1 MERVSGGPARFRAG
15 LLGVGNIGAGWD
27 VPGDAAVATH
37 LKACLSDPRF
47 ELAMMSDADSARAA
61 AERDRFKANA
71 DIVDVDAILAE
82 KLDVLCIATP
92 DETHMEYARACNA
105 RVVLVEKPVG
115 GTGDERRGLLDAIR
129 RRGGILVVH
138 HQRRWIPGL
147 EAFMANARLGE
158 FGRPVS
164 GVVHYTRGL
173 RHNGVHAFDLV
184 AAAFGT
190 TVGRIQPLGVPI
202 FDRGTSD
209 PTSSFLLEVSFSDGV
224 VPILCV
230 GVDGRRQTAFSVDMR
245 FELAR
250 LVIDDENGIR
260 ATFHRPQPISLP
272 GYAPELREEDRFQD
286 SPPRLV
292 ASVWQSIGDHLEGR
306 GKPPCSDES
315 MLAVY
320 ELTDAIEAALGAR
333 SA

>member
-1 MERVSGGPARFRAG
+1 MSGGSVRFRAG

-37 LKACLSDPRF
+37 LKACLADSRF
-47 ELAMMSDADSARAA
+47 DLAMMCDVDPARAV
-61 AERDRFKANA
+61 AEKQRYEATA
-71 DIVDVDAILAE
+71 QLVDVRTILAE

-92 DETHMEYARACNA
+92 DETHLEYAFACNA

-115 GTGDERRGLLDAIR
+115 GTGDERRRLLAAIR
-129 RRGGILVVH
+129 ERGGILTVH

-147 EAFMANARLGE
+147 EAFLAAARLGE

-184 AAAFGT
+184 AAAFGISIDS
-190 TVGRIQPLGVPI
+190 IQPLGMPHI
-202 FDRGTSD
+202 DRDSCD
-209 PTSSFLLEVSFSDGV
+209 PTSSFLLALSTTGGS
-224 VPILCV
+224 VPVLCV

-245 FELAR
+245 FEMAR
-250 LVIDDENGIR
+250 IVIDDENGIR
-260 ATFHRPQPISLP
+260 ATFYRPQPIPLP
-272 GYAPELREEDRFQD
+272 GYAPELRAQEGFRD

-292 ASVWQSIGDHLEGR
+292 ASVWRSIGEYLEGA

-315 MLAVY
+315 MLAAY
-320 ELTDAIEAALGAR
+320 ELTDAIEAALGAKR
-333 SA
+333 A